1 MKLTSKTQ
9 KSAKS
14 ENQRK
19 IADLLRLKG
28 RVYVRLAN
36 EEIGR
41 RFLRDAEREGFTFG
55 DGAKPT
61 EREYSDIFA
70 VNRDMT
76 INYVGFVGH
85 IAFSGAKKTGGER
98 LFRVD
103 YEKYSENEKDYMVK

>member
-1 MKLTSKTQ
+1 MKLTSKNE

-70 VNRDMT
+70 INRDMT
-76 INYVGFVGH
+76 INYVGFIGH
-85 IAFSGAKKTGGER
+85 IAFSGAKKIGGER

-103 YEKYSENEKDYMVK
+103 YEKYSQNAKDYMYR